1 MVGEIKMKRI
11 PIQDILFLI
20 AVVLFMFILLI
31 IPNLATANP
40 YPCAMEFGTVC
51 RTEGSLEVKYK
62 SDTFEIT
69 AIDHRPANISYCMQT
84 TMVCVNRVDNQ
95 VDFYEGHSVWVFN
108 KPKIKVL
115 K

>member
-1 MVGEIKMKRI
+1 MKRI

-20 AVVLFMFILLI
+20 AAILFMFTMAIFSNI
-31 IPNLATANP
+31 AKANP

-51 RTEGSLEVKYK
+51 RSEGSLEVKYK

-69 AIDHRPANISYCMQT
+69 AIDRRPANISYCMQT